1 MLNFT
6 EQDLASLN
14 SFGVAVYAK
23 NYLKIKS
30 TFAAKK
36 LIETGRLE
44 ETTFTI
50 LGGGSNLL
58 FTKNPDEL
66 ILHVAVPGLRII
78 KEEKDH
84 VLVEAGS
91 GVIWH
96 DLVEFAVKNRLGGLE
111 NLALIPGFCGAAP
124 IQNIGAYGAEIKDV
138 FDHLIAINIKSGH
151 TEIFNNIS
159 CGFGYRTSVFKTKF
173 KDKYIITRIVLKLNK
188 KYKTNTS
195 YKDLQDY
202 FENKNV
208 NTPGIK
214 EVFDAV
220 VEIRKAKL
228 PDPQQIG
235 NAGSFFKNPVIS
247 ATEFENLK
255 KQFPEIPGF
264 DIDNEQIK
272 VPAAWLIEQCGWKGK
287 TKGNVGTW
295 PNQAL
300 VIVNNGNATGL
311 EILKFAQALHKDV
324 NKKFGITLEPEV
336 NIVGSGESLF

>member
-6 EQDLASLN
+6 EQDLTTLN
-14 SFGVAVYAK
+14 TFGVAVNAK
-23 NYLKIKS
+23 NYLKIRS
-30 TFAAKK
+30 TFATKK

-44 ETTFTI
+44 ESKFTI

-58 FTKNPDEL
+58 FTYNPEGL
-66 ILHVAVPGLRII
+66 VLHVAVPGLRII
-78 KEEKDH
+78 KDEKDH
-84 VLVEAGS
+84 VLIEAGS
-91 GVIWH
+91 GVVWH
-96 DLVEFAVKNRLGGLE
+96 DVVEFAVKNRLGGLE

-138 FDHLIAINIKSGH
+138 FDHLTAINIKTGH
-151 TEIFNNIS
+151 TEIFNKTS
-159 CGFGYRTSVFKTKF
+159 CEFGYRTSVFKTKL

-195 YKDLQDY
+195 YKDLQNY

-208 NTPGIK
+208 VTPGIK

-220 VEIRKAKL
+220 IEIRSAKL
-228 PDPQQIG
+228 PNPNEVG

-247 ATEFENLK
+247 TKEFENLK
-255 KQFPEIPGF
+255 KKFPEIPGY
-264 DIDNEQIK
+264 DINTGQVK

-287 TKGNVGTW
+287 SKGNVGTW

-311 EILKFAQALHKDV
+311 EILKFAKALHNDV
-324 NKKFGITLEPEV
+324 KKKFGITLEPEV
-336 NIVGSGESLF
+336 NIIGSEKSLF